1 MKLNFAYTKC
11 EITVVD
17 AEWPGECRANDAL
30 NGQITDAPVLCRP
43 QERGR
48 AVCWSV
54 DQEARKGRREKE
66 EERYR
71 PAGEG
76 GGGELSKESEKERA
90 T

>member
-11 EITVVD
+11 ETTVVD
-17 AEWPGECRANDAL
+17 AQWPGECRANDAL

-48 AVCWSV
+48 RSAGQLAKKRERVG
-54 DQEARKGRREKE
+54 ARKRNGRGVTGR
-66 EERYR
+66 
-71 PAGEG
+71 
-76 GGGELSKESEKERA
+76 ESEKGRA